1 LNTHKKSK
9 DFKVMNRSN
18 PFVCIFF
25 FLSLQNLECNSFL
38 TPGGVSRSSFES
50 GVYEGARF
58 SATAAPSQSQSTLED
73 ALYNEKQMLKSGR
86 VSFVGYGGEVVGAT
100 GRIGSFLHR
109 CGGNMVSV
117 SRDMQP
123 GSLTD
128 RGCPIFVA
136 IPATEIPK
144 GEIPISSQNF
154 RTFGGKQ
161 TECIF
166 HVFLLSILFSQYLL
180 VIERTAPERRNDL
193 VFITNGIPSDFL
205 QLGSHHQLIDEKE
218 ITTSVPYF
226 GVLGVGADV
235 VTSDASPK
243 TIINSGKHSQALAD
257 VLESAGIQCEIVD
270 GVKEVDAAA
279 IKKLIWVSSMWLLC
293 HDSYE
298 GNPPITVAQVH
309 EQKDREM
316 EKLLEELLP
325 AANHLLKKYHQGEG
339 PCGDVGSISEVK
351 KHLEDYSSSIPSAIV
366 AKGLSIAEFKDRNG
380 YLLSME
386 KAVSSEQSL
395 HRNLIQNVVGYIPE
409 Y

>member
-1 LNTHKKSK
+1 
-9 DFKVMNRSN
+9 
-18 PFVCIFF
+18 
-25 FLSLQNLECNSFL
+25 
-38 TPGGVSRSSFES
+38 
-50 GVYEGARF
+50 
-58 SATAAPSQSQSTLED
+58 
-73 ALYNEKQMLKSGR
+73 
-86 VSFVGYGGEVVGAT
+86 
-100 GRIGSFLHR
+100 
-109 CGGNMVSV
+109 MVSA

-166 HVFLLSILFSQYLL
+166 HVTLLSILFSQYLL

-298 GNPPITVAQVH
+298 GDPPITVAQVH

-325 AANHLLKKYHQGEG
+325 AANHLLKKYHQGG
-339 PCGDVGSISEVK
+339 VLVVM
-351 KHLEDYSSSIPSAIV
+351 LV
-366 AKGLSIAEFKDRNG
+366 
-380 YLLSME
+380 
-386 KAVSSEQSL
+386 VSL
-395 HRNLIQNVVGYIPE
+395 K
-409 Y
+409 